1 MSANTF
7 VLNDYYRFVFSE
19 NLPLPQTAVPE
30 PATMLLLGSGLLSLA
45 RFARKKFF

>member
-30 PATMLLLGSGLLSLA
+30 PATNHAASWF
-45 RFARKKFF
+45 RFA